1 MNVCLKGNLAQTLVI
16 HIDALLTPKKKA
28 TLPLASTLFCLIS
41 RITYIVLQGRKQI
54 PSLRQT
60 VSLFRENINI
70 FINVT
75 YLYMLH
81 VCIYKMHNMIRFFCT
96 KVKFYIK
103 YLFGTRLHYFKEL
116 MIFIS
121 NL

>member
-1 MNVCLKGNLAQTLVI
+1 MNVFKWKLGTNTCHTYRGFINPEDKGLHCLWPQRCFAYIKYCN
-16 HIDALLTPKKKA
+16 
-28 TLPLASTLFCLIS
+28 IS
-41 RITYIVLQGRKQI
+41 QGCKPI

-60 VSLFRENINI
+60 VSLLRENINI

-81 VCIYKMHNMIRFFCT
+81 VCMYKIHNMIRLLCT

-103 YLFGTRLHYFKEL
+103 YLFGTRLHYLKEL

>member
-1 MNVCLKGNLAQTLVI
+1 MSVI
-16 HIDALLTPKKKA
+16 HIDALLTPKKKR
-28 TLPLASTLFCLIS
+28 LHCLWPEPYFASYQILQ
-41 RITYIVLQGRKQI
+41 YIDLQGCKQI
-54 PSLRQT
+54 PSLRQI
-60 VSLFRENINI
+60 VSLLRENINI

-81 VCIYKMHNMIRFFCT
+81 VCIYKIHNMIRLLYKSKISYKIFVWNQVSLLL
-96 KVKFYIK
+96 K
-103 YLFGTRLHYFKEL
+103 GL